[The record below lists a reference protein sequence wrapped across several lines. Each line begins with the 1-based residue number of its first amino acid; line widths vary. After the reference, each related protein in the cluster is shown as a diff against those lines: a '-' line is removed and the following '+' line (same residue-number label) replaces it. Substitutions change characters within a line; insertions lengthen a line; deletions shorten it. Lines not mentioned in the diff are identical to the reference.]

1 MPQPPSLSQ
10 MFSVFGRIGLL
21 SFGGPAA
28 QISLMH
34 RELVQ
39 NRPWLDEA
47 QFLRALSFCM
57 LLPGPEAMQ
66 LATYAGWRLRGVPGG
81 VLAGLLFVLPG
92 ACVVATLAAAYISF
106 GTQPAV
112 QAAFLGVKAAVLV
125 VVLQALL
132 ALSRRSLKARAHWLL
147 AACAFVALFVLQ
159 LPFPVVIALA
169 GLWGFFQPS
178 AHTDQPTP
186 AAVAVGGARHTT
198 LGVILFWGALWLAP
212 LAVLWL
218 LKADF
223 LLDLSLFFA
232 QLAVVTF
239 GGAYAVL
246 AYMTQTIVSDFG
258 WLDTRQM
265 IDALGLAET
274 TPGPLIL
281 VTQFVG
287 ILAGHGQGGWPMA
300 ALAGALTL
308 WMTFV
313 PCFLWIF
320 AGAPYIERLSTLP
333 RLANALHAITAAV
346 VGVILSLSLWFGLH
360 VLFAQVTPTRFGPM
374 PDWASL
380 ALTAAALAA
389 LAAIMLQVL
398 RLPLPLA
405 LAGAALMGVALQGFG
420 PGLN

>member
-1 MPQPPSLSQ
+1 MAPPPSLRQ
-10 MFSVFGRIGLL
+10 MVSVFGRIGVL

-66 LATYAGWRLRGVPGG
+66 LATYAGWRLRGVTGG
-81 VLAGLLFVLPG
+81 VLAGLLFVMPG
-92 ACVVATLAAAYISF
+92 AVLVAALAALYIGF
-106 GTQPAV
+106 GAQPSV
-112 QAAFLGVKAAVLV
+112 QAAFLGIKAAVLV
-125 VVLQALL
+125 VVLNALL
-132 ALSRRSLKARAHWLL
+132 ALSRRSLKGRAHWLL
-147 AACAFVALFVLQ
+147 AAGAFLALFVLA
-159 LPFPVVIALA
+159 LPFPLVIALA
-169 GLWGFFQPS
+169 GLWGFSRAPVRTHQP
-178 AHTDQPTP
+178 AP
-186 AAVAVGGARHTT
+186 ATVALRAT
-198 LGVILFWGALWLAP
+198 LGQVGFWGALWVAP

-218 LKADF
+218 LEAQF

-258 WLDTRQM
+258 WVDTRQM

-287 ILAGHGQGGWPMA
+287 ILAGHGHAGWPMA

-320 AGAPYIERLSTLP
+320 AGAPYIERLSALP
-333 RLANALHAITAAV
+333 RLSAALQAITAAV

-360 VLFAQVTPTRFGPM
+360 VLFAQVTPTRFGPV
-374 PDWASL
+374 PEWASL
-380 ALTAAALAA
+380 DLNAAALAA

-398 RLPLPLA
+398 RLPLPVA
-405 LAGAALMGVALQGFG
+405 LAGAALTGMALQAFG
-420 PGLN
+420 PGLI